1 MTYQSSTT
9 AGLLV
14 YLAAGW
20 VNLDHV
26 QHKLIRELRE
36 KVSIKG
42 TRIESGSSSQQ
53 SGF

>member
-1 MTYQSSTT
+1 MTYQSAMT

-26 QHKLIRELRE
+26 QYKLIRELRE

-42 TRIESGSSSQQ
+42 TWIESCLSSQQ